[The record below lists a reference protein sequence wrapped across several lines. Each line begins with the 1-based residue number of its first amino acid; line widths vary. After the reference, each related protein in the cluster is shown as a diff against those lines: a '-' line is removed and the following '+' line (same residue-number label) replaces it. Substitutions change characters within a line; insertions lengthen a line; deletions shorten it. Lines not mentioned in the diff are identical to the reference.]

1 MTKSIGLNASENR
14 PLQLPRRGKLRR
26 VSRLAAERRAQFMRS
41 DVRRGTSAKPEMM
54 SVESPGEASAR
65 TQEKIATLRV
75 QASIVAAMAGMLAF
89 FHAPLS
95 AALASLFG

>member
-14 PLQLPRRGKLRR
+14 PLQPPRRGKLRR
-26 VSRLAAERRAQFMRS
+26 VSRLVVERRAQFMRS
-41 DVRRGTSAKPEMM
+41 DVRRGTSARPDMVSM
-54 SVESPGEASAR
+54 ESPGEASAR

-89 FHAPLS
+89 FHAPLG